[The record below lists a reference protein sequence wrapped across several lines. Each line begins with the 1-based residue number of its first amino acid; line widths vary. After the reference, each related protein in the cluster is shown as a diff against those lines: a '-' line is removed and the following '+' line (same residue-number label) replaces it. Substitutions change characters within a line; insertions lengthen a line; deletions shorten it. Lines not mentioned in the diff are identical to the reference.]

1 MSQVVPVLA
10 RLIFSDK
17 TLFEIGFSGNNH
29 PLKQTAHI
37 LLMEDQL
44 QLKPLHDPKM
54 TYDPH
59 SWTQVQ
65 MFNATATHRKNH
77 QLKSLIHESTA
88 SGSGSVTF
96 SYKTSR
102 QAVHILTW

>member
-1 MSQVVPVLA
+1 MSQVVLVLA

-44 QLKPLHDPKM
+44 QLKPLQP
-54 TYDPH
+54 
-59 SWTQVQ
+59 S
-65 MFNATATHRKNH
+65 
-77 QLKSLIHESTA
+77 
-88 SGSGSVTF
+88 
-96 SYKTSR
+96 
-102 QAVHILTW
+102 